1 MRSAFHLAYHVTD
14 LESSRRFY
22 GDILGC
28 REGRSTDTWVDFDF
42 FGHQISL
49 HLGTPF
55 AVTRTG
61 KVGDHMVMM
70 PHLGVVL
77 PLDDWFAL
85 ADRLRQRKSNLTSR
99 RSFALPANRAS
110 SAQCSSS
117 IPAAIQSKS
126 RVSVISTAY
135 SRAEKYTH
143 HRRHHIPKP
152 QTERPLNQCP

>member
-14 LESSRRFY
+14 LETSRRFY
-22 GDILGC
+22 GDVLGC
-28 REGRSTDTWVDFDF
+28 REGRSSDTWVDFDF

-55 AVTRTG
+55 VVTRTG

-85 ADRLRQRKSNLTSR
+85 ADRLQAAQIKFDIPPVVRFAGEPGEQRTMFFLDPSGNPIEVKGFR
-99 RSFALPANRAS
+99 DFDGIFAR
-110 SAQCSSS
+110 
-117 IPAAIQSKS
+117 
-126 RVSVISTAY
+126 
-135 SRAEKYTH
+135 
-143 HRRHHIPKP
+143 
-152 QTERPLNQCP
+152 